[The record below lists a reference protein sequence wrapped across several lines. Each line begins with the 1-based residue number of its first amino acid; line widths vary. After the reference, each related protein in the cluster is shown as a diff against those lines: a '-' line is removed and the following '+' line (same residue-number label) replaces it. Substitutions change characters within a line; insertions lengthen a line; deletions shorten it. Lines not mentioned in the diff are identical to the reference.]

1 MLYNLI
7 PSDALAL
14 EHKKLS
20 PYVIDRLERSLQG
33 RVIASQPVSVDAERC
48 YEETRILNMG
58 DNPMPVVAEK
68 CLMSDGSWRTG
79 TDYKVQFMSK
89 SGKIIFLVV
98 NPDTGKLEYLNK

>member
-1 MLYNLI
+1 M
-7 PSDALAL
+7 

-20 PYVIDRLERSLQG
+20 PYIIDRLERSLKG
-33 RVIASQPVSVDAERC
+33 RVISSQPVNVDAIRC

-58 DNPMPVVAEK
+58 DKPMPVVAEK

-79 TDYKVQFMSK
+79 TDYKVQFMAK
-89 SGKIIFLVV
+89 SGKILFLVV